1 MVVNAQKTHK
11 LYINRINISITE
23 LKIKMIKRGL
33 VGAISLLASNAAYAG
48 YGIGDDKQIGL
59 QGSATPIAA
68 SISSFHDML
77 NWIIFPITFFVL
89 ALLLIC
95 IFRFNSKA
103 NPTASKTT
111 HNAAIEVA
119 WTLIP
124 VLILVVIS
132 VPSFRLLKDQYTFP
146 PADITIKA
154 VGNQWYWGFEYA
166 KDSGNIKFDSYMLS
180 DKDRT
185 DPVNQPRLLAV
196 DNEVV
201 VPVNKVVHVQVTA
214 NDVLHSF
221 TIPSF
226 GIRMDAVPGRMNE
239 TWFKATREGVYYGQ
253 CSELCGK
260 DHAFM
265 PAAIRVVSDAKY
277 AEWLVGAKKKFAAVS
292 DDAPRVATSATEN
305 K

>member
-1 MVVNAQKTHK
+1 
-11 LYINRINISITE
+11 
-23 LKIKMIKRGL
+23 MIKRGIIC
-33 VGAISLLASNAAYAG
+33 AASLLTFNVASAG
-48 YGIGDDKQIGL
+48 ISHAGFGIGDHQQMGL

-146 PADITIKA
+146 PADLTIKA
-154 VGNQWYWGFEYA
+154 IGNQWYWGFEYA
-166 KDSGNIKFDSYMLS
+166 KDNGNIKFDSYMLT

-185 DPVNQPRLLAV
+185 DPANQPRLLAV

-226 GIRMDAVPGRMNE
+226 GIRMDAVPGRLNE

-265 PAAIRVVSDAKY
+265 PAAIRVVSEARY
-277 AEWLVGAKKKFAAVS
+277 AEWLGAAKKKFAAVS
-292 DDAPRVATSATEN
+292 DETPRVAVS
-305 K
+305 KIDSK

>member
-1 MVVNAQKTHK
+1 
-11 LYINRINISITE
+11 
-23 LKIKMIKRGL
+23 MIKRGFM
-33 VGAISLLASNAAYAG
+33 GALAFNAFTLLIASTAFAG
-48 YGIGDDKQIGL
+48 YGIGDDRQMGM
-59 QGSATPIAA
+59 QGSATPIHA
-68 SISSFHDML
+68 SISGFHDML
-77 NWIIFPITFFVL
+77 NWIIFPITIFVL

-95 IFRFNSKA
+95 IFKFNSKS
-103 NPTASKTT
+103 NPTPSKTT

-124 VLILVVIS
+124 VLILVVIA

-154 VGNQWYWGFEYA
+154 IGNQWYWGFEYA
-166 KDSGNIKFDSYMLS
+166 KDSGNVKFDSYMLS

-185 DPVNQPRLLAV
+185 DPANQPRLLAV

-226 GIRMDAVPGRMNE
+226 GIRMDAVPGRLNE
-239 TWFKATREGVYYGQ
+239 TWFKATREGIYYGQ

-277 AEWLVGAKKKFAAVS
+277 AEWLAGAQKKFAATS
-292 DDAPRVATSATEN
+292 DDASKVAIA